1 MNGNGERLAVP
12 ALAATFAVQT
22 IAAMA
27 MFGVSV
33 IAPVAAADIGVNATL
48 IGAFTGLAYGSGLV
62 VGLLSGRLAD
72 RFGAL
77 RTSQAT
83 MVFALTGCILLSIS
97 TPLAALASAIAL
109 GLCYGPVNPLSTHI
123 LSRVVPERSQPLF
136 FSIKQTG
143 MPAGAALAGLICLSS
158 SQRTIGVLQLSLLV

>member
-33 IAPVAAADIGVNATL
+33 IAPVAAADIGVDAIL
-48 IGAFTGLAYGSGLV
+48 IGTFTGLAYGSGLV

-77 RTSQAT
+77 RASQAT
-83 MVFALTGCILLSIS
+83 MLFALAGGLLLSI
-97 TPLAALASAIAL
+97 AACGTGQRDLIGALLWSGQSA
-109 GLCYGPVNPLSTHI
+109 
-123 LSRVVPERSQPLF
+123 
-136 FSIKQTG
+136 
-143 MPAGAALAGLICLSS
+143 
-158 SQRTIGVLQLSLLV
+158 